1 MTTPLASLQKARE
14 ESVAAVLMQKRKA
27 AETAETLSGLLSR
40 LLVHYSAASKLR
52 QSIALAAELSG
63 EDRDAELHRSGQ
75 RALALLEAMAQTS
88 DLIGKTVRIFQNW
101 SAGLDQCEA
110 ELLAAV
116 DAAPDL
122 ARPRLGRGDAAVMR
136 NAADPSVSEPASVR
150 EWLGV
155 LLRTFLPPSWRMDPL
170 VRQGMANASGRLD
183 VRTLERNCRK
193 LWFDRK
199 ELSLFRLELRRR
211 AISGIL
217 LRASGCR
224 LPLEPNSNLSPRSP
238 LSTPAKQV
246 SS

>member
-14 ESVAAVLMQKRKA
+14 ESVAAVLMQMRKT

-63 EDRDAELHRSGQ
+63 EDRDAELHRANQ
-75 RALALLEAMAQTS
+75 RALALLEALAQTS
-88 DLIGKTVRIFQNW
+88 DQIGKSVRTFQNW
-101 SAGLDQCEA
+101 AAGLDQCEA

-116 DAAPDL
+116 DSAPDL

-155 LLRTFLPPSWRMDPL
+155 LLRTFLPPATPKLSPI
-170 VRQGMANASGRLD
+170 GRRYTARLCESD
-183 VRTLERNCRK
+183 TRTLEQMLDEQAPHRREA
-193 LWFDRK
+193 R
-199 ELSLFRLELRRR
+199 LFQLELRRR
-211 AISGIL
+211 ASASIAALVLRRLAALRPGSIS
-217 LRASGCR
+217 LRR
-224 LPLEPNSNLSPRSP
+224 RSS
-238 LSTPAKQV
+238 STPTGPA